1 MDNYRSVNQDLD
13 ATGTIM
19 ITGKAMIAI
28 MIMGM
33 VEKIKIEGSEND
45 QPKKRPSRLRRDGFL
60 FVYI

>member
-19 ITGKAMIAI
+19 ITEKAMIAI

-45 QPKKRPSRLRRDGFL
+45 QKKEAVPP
-60 FVYI
+60 